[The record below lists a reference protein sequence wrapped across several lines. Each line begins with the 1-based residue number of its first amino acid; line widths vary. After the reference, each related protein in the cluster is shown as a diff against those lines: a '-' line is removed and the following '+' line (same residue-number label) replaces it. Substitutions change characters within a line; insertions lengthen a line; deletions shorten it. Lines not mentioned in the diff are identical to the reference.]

1 MAARLS
7 FRFRAGWTKEMLS
20 WFNLKAVSQP
30 NLIKKAVKACLVGLN
45 FTISRFVKQ
54 LFFEWDFQVQIRI
67 LMEKR
72 SAPCR
77 DFFLLLGHSFGAWFC
92 LSLSQYFFIEV
103 HVVEHVRTL
112 GIRKNGLNVS
122 VFCKASLFSRRESK
136 GRVLKLKGRQIKC
149 LFQFAGLSLFR
160 LKRRGREVRSLADKG
175 KTQTILCLW
184 QGCKSTFASL

>member
-1 MAARLS
+1 
-7 FRFRAGWTKEMLS
+7 MLS

-30 NLIKKAVKACLVGLN
+30 NPIKKAFKACLVGLN
-45 FTISRFVKQ
+45 FRISRFVKQ
-54 LFFEWDFQVQIRI
+54 LFFECDFQVQIRI

-77 DFFLLLGHSFGAWFC
+77 DFFLLLGHSFGACFC
-92 LSLSQYFFIEV
+92 LSLSQYFFTEV

-136 GRVLKLKGRQIKC
+136 GRVLELKRRQIKC

-160 LKRRGREVRSLADKG
+160 
-175 KTQTILCLW
+175 
-184 QGCKSTFASL
+184 F

>member
-1 MAARLS
+1 
-7 FRFRAGWTKEMLS
+7 MLS

-30 NLIKKAVKACLVGLN
+30 NPIKKAVKACLVGLN
-45 FTISRFVKQ
+45 FRISRFVKQ
-54 LFFEWDFQVQIRI
+54 PVFDWDFQVQIRI

-77 DFFLLLGHSFGAWFC
+77 DFFLLLGHSFGACFC
-92 LSLSQYFFIEV
+92 LSLSQYFFTEV

-149 LFQFAGLSLFR
+149 LSQFAGLSLFR
-160 LKRRGREVRSLADKG
+160 FIRRGREVRSLADKG